1 MFIWLRPKTPYPPP
15 THCIVFTCIQYTYS
29 HKKGGRDRE
38 LNQRE
43 VGERQQGRIQITKLG
58 WNTNTIG
65 CTQETGNSS
74 LFTLINTCR
83 NVPLPLFLDD
93 DILHWFLWVL
103 SFYALAAPSN
113 IAICMQYSMY
123 SDEEG
128 LAMTSYGSSCN
139 FNRCPACDHQGTL
152 LDNDSV
158 EFVLTCTLNS
168 IENPCCHPAYWTM
181 DLRRG

>member
-1 MFIWLRPKTPYPPP
+1 VFICRRPRIRYPPPP

-29 HKKGGRDRE
+29 HRKGGRGRE

-43 VGERQQGRIQITKLG
+43 GERGQQGRIQITKLD

-65 CTQETGNSS
+65 CTCTLWKTPAAKS
-74 LFTLINTCR
+74 LYRSI
-83 NVPLPLFLDD
+83 FLYD

-103 SFYALAAPSN
+103 SFYALLPPTS
-113 IAICMQYSMY
+113 QYAVCILM
-123 SDEEG
+123 
-128 LAMTSYGSSCN
+128 
-139 FNRCPACDHQGTL
+139 NRGWQWPPMGHHVISIDVLPACDHQGTL